1 MSEEAHREALT
12 DRHGPG
18 SVRDEEAV
26 VCVVGDGE
34 DDTSRQEAGDSE
46 HDPMFQHLFFNVS
59 NWSES
64 SNGSED

>member
-1 MSEEAHREALT
+1 M
-12 DRHGPG
+12 
-18 SVRDEEAV
+18 RDEEAV
-26 VCVVGDGE
+26 VGVVGDGE

-46 HDPMFQHLFFNVS
+46 HDPMFQHLFFNIS